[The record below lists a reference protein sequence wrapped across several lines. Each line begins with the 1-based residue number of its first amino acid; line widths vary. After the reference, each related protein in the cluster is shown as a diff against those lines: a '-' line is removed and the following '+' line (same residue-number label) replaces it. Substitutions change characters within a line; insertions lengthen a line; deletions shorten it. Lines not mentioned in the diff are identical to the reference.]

1 MLAEIF
7 KEFDSIHKEYA
18 NKYSNFER
26 GEFDLA
32 YFYNERANVSIFAG
46 AVWRQNPKDNLVLEE
61 YSCDKGNEYSSKN
74 ETNASTY
81 KGRRDL
87 WFCLGGSQFRCEAKQ
102 KSWSLDQL
110 EEKKLISA
118 IELAGT
124 ESGKID
130 KKYIDS
136 NNTALGLVF
145 VTLKI
150 KRSNLANA
158 SSYLVQL
165 ENLIKKHQG
174 NNLFVHSLIL
184 DEVINSIGENSVL
197 YPGVL
202 VIVKKA

>member
-1 MLAEIF
+1 MLAEVF

-18 NKYSNFER
+18 NKYSNFEN

-32 YFYNERANVSIFAG
+32 YFYNERANVSIFSG

-61 YSCDKGNEYSSKN
+61 YSCDKDSERSSENESN
-74 ETNASTY
+74 VSTY

-87 WFCLGGSQFRCEAKQ
+87 WFCLGESQFRCEAKQ
-102 KSWSLDQL
+102 KWWSLDNL
-110 EEKKLISA
+110 EEERLISA
-118 IELAGT
+118 IKLADF
-124 ESGKID
+124 ESSKVE

-136 NNTALGLVF
+136 NNTALGMVF
-145 VTLKI
+145 ITLKI
-150 KRSNLANA
+150 KRSNLENA

-165 ENLIKKHQG
+165 ENLIKKHQAK
-174 NNLFVHSLIL
+174 NLYVHSLIL
-184 DEVINSIGENSVL
+184 DEVINSTGETSEI

>member
-1 MLAEIF
+1 VLAEVF

-18 NKYSNFER
+18 NKYSNFES

-61 YSCDKGNEYSSKN
+61 YSCDKYNECSSEN
-74 ETNASTY
+74 ETNISTY

-87 WFCLGGSQFRCEAKQ
+87 WFCLGESQFRCEAKQ
-102 KSWSLDQL
+102 KWWSLDNL
-110 EEKKLISA
+110 EEERLISA
-118 IELAGT
+118 IELADI
-124 ESGKID
+124 ESSKVE
-130 KKYIDS
+130 KKYINS
-136 NNTALGLVF
+136 NNTALGMVF

-150 KRSNLANA
+150 NRSNLENA

-165 ENLIKKHQG
+165 EKLIKKHQT

-184 DEVINSIGENSVL
+184 DEVINSIGETSEL